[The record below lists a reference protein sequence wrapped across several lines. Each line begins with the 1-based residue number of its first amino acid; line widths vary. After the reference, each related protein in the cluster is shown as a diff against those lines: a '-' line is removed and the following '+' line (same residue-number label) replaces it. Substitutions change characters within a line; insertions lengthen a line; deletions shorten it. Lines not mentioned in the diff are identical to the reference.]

1 MSCRD
6 LQMGP
11 FYCQI
16 DLNNDS
22 VTVGCNIFSF
32 LPNPI
37 ENMGPRWTACCCV
50 VRKGYDHLQNQRAEF
65 EPLRLAAA
73 ALGQEGGAVGAVY
86 PVGKNTCD
94 WFYNVWQ
101 FGTKLAGDLE
111 TREKGIKHDN
121 RIAIKIV
128 LQRLVDNWRLPQ
140 TFKNQEMCFQFE
152 RLQFQVV
159 FSIAHWKLVLG
170 SLWPRSYHTPD
181 GCFSCS
187 RWVKWSKNGVAD
199 LHWKDCKIAAV
210 PCFKTSSC
218 HTANNPIADGLSQ
231 HCYSNKAFFKMQS
244 IVRIQIVSWPG
255 LLPQKCSCQKLSNEI
270 WMRQRLRAHRAQLQ

>member
-1 MSCRD
+1 MSWRD

-16 DLNNDS
+16 DLKNDS
-22 VTVGCNIFSF
+22 MTVSCNIFSF

-37 ENMGPRWTACCCV
+37 ENMEPQWTACSCV
-50 VRKGYDHLQNQRAEF
+50 LRKGYDHLQNQQAEF

-73 ALGQEGGAVGAVY
+73 ALGQEGGAVGAVD

-111 TREKGIKHDN
+111 TREAWQSDCDQNCVAAVGRQLTAAPNIQKPGNVFPIRTSLIPSSFLN
-121 RIAIKIV
+121 RTLEIG
-128 LQRLVDNWRLPQ
+128 P
-140 TFKNQEMCFQFE
+140 F
-152 RLQFQVV
+152 
-159 FSIAHWKLVLG
+159 
-170 SLWPRSYHTPD
+170 SLWPRSYHIPD

-199 LHWKDCKIAAV
+199 LH
-210 PCFKTSSC
+210 
-218 HTANNPIADGLSQ
+218 
-231 HCYSNKAFFKMQS
+231 
-244 IVRIQIVSWPG
+244 
-255 LLPQKCSCQKLSNEI
+255 
-270 WMRQRLRAHRAQLQ
+270 